1 MLKAKRAL
9 GGATEASALD
19 EADLDATLYATESD
33 EEMASASDDADGS
46 DVDSDEEA
54 LQYEA
59 MVEEYV
65 DAAYQGWLERK
76 DARAAQK
83 VEQRKRKRLAED
95 DGEGAPPPLLLCAP
109 VVLCV
114 RQPMARAP
122 LLCPSADAFPHALH
136 KNPIRSRQLPPVC
149 STLRGIRLQAAR
161 CWHSF
166 TLAFPGAHAR
176 RARMTLYCV
185 PCLQKRLLAA
195 RWTRRRW
202 TRCQR

>member
-95 DGEGAPPPLLLCAP
+95 DGEGAPPPLLLCMP
-109 VVLCV
+109 V
-114 RQPMARAP
+114 
-122 LLCPSADAFPHALH
+122 LL
-136 KNPIRSRQLPPVC
+136 
-149 STLRGIRLQAAR
+149 
-161 CWHSF
+161 
-166 TLAFPGAHAR
+166 
-176 RARMTLYCV
+176 
-185 PCLQKRLLAA
+185 
-195 RWTRRRW
+195 
-202 TRCQR
+202 